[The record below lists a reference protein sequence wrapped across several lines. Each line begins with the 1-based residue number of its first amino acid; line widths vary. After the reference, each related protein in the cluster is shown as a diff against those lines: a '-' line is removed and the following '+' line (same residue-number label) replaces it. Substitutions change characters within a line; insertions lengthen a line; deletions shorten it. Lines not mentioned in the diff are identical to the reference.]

1 MATGFG
7 NRDSSGNP
15 FQWSFSLQHL
25 QPERH
30 NNHQNNLYSSTFRNA
45 NRSSRY
51 VPNPDYDIGMDIG
64 MESFHANI
72 MAYQQNMR
80 TYQHNMYDYITLV
93 ESEMRYRYR
102 RSDRIYR
109 RSTPQTTAWPRF
121 TTTTN
126 DLFTRFADHFQ
137 NVVVAPTATQIAN
150 ATRSIIFNENTEYLN
165 TNCPITLENFATG
178 DEVTQIITCG
188 HVFHGPA
195 IQNWFRTNVHCPV
208 CRYDIRNHEMDS
220 SNNQTDQPTETITDD
235 DLYGDNEAP
244 VVGATNT
251 QPMDELVTNITN
263 SLGDLIQNYLDNED
277 TNTSRRTT
285 VNTNQI
291 LSDINTF
298 VNRFDSAATSVEF
311 EFPLLIYRDLSGNRR
326 TFI

>member
-7 NRDSSGNP
+7 NRDSSSNP

-30 NNHQNNLYSSTFRNA
+30 NNHHNNLYSSTFRNA

-51 VPNPDYDIGMDIG
+51 VPNPDYDIG

-93 ESEMRYRYR
+93 ELEMRHGHR

-121 TTTTN
+121 TTTAN

-137 NVVVAPTATQIAN
+137 NVVVAPSATQIAN

-178 DEVTQIITCG
+178 DELTQIISCG

-208 CRYDIRNHEMDS
+208 CRYDIRNHEADS
-220 SNNQTDQPTETITDD
+220 SSNQMDQPTETITDD
-235 DLYGDNEAP
+235 DLYGDNE
-244 VVGATNT
+244 VHHDDNLETNT
-251 QPMDELVTNITN
+251 QPMDELATNITN
-263 SLGDLIQNYLDNED
+263 SLGSLIQNYLDNED

-285 VNTNQI
+285 FNTNQI

-326 TFI
+326 TFL